1 MLRMFVRSCLYDYI
15 LCTTILGIGLLRGIL
30 VLSILMAEIKV
41 KGEKIMIGLLEIV
54 RDLASIK

>member
-15 LCTTILGIGLLRGIL
+15 LCTTILGIELLRGIL

-41 KGEKIMIGLLEIV
+41 KGENTDGHPLYIGYS
-54 RDLASIK
+54 D